1 MIRINLLPY
10 RQVRK
15 QENLRQQV
23 SVFFLGLILIAC
35 GIYYAGSLLS
45 RRQAVLEENIQ
56 KGKTQLAELKKIT
69 QEIEEIKKKLAM
81 VRKKTDIIHSLEK
94 NRKEPVQLLDA
105 LTGIVVPQRLWFTS
119 LVTTDNAV
127 AISGY
132 AVDQTT
138 VAEFMKR
145 LENSPLFASVQLKS
159 IKHQDIRGVNLK
171 GFDISCQKAALTQAD
186 KGASK

>member
-1 MIRINLLPY
+1 
-10 RQVRK
+10 
-15 QENLRQQV
+15 
-23 SVFFLGLILIAC
+23 
-35 GIYYAGSLLS
+35 
-45 RRQAVLEENIQ
+45 
-56 KGKTQLAELKKIT
+56 
-69 QEIEEIKKKLAM
+69 
-81 VRKKTDIIHSLEK
+81 
-94 NRKEPVQLLDA
+94 
-105 LTGIVVPQRLWFTS
+105 
-119 LVTTDNAV
+119 V